1 MPLLTAEDLP
11 SGLLTLGL
19 WLLIAALIVAIS
31 IARARKRGSTTLALD
46 VTRNAS
52 YAYVALACA
61 GAVLSAFSILGSTG
75 VSLDGETGRWVMT
88 QEDSVLSPVCGD
100 VAHRAED
107 MVTVCGGG
115 LENVPF
121 TPRLVIYIGTAFG
134 ILASGAI
141 AWAIYT
147 ATRRAGLR
155 EPFHP
160 STSRTFGI
168 VAIVVMVSAT
178 AGELLRQ
185 IGMTLAARTLDWED
199 GMAPSFAL
207 SVPLWPFAVAVGLFA
222 LSAIFRYGA
231 VLQRETEGLA

>member
-1 MPLLTAEDLP
+1 MQLTSEDLP
-11 SGLLTLGL
+11 SGLSTLGL

-61 GAVLSAFSILGSTG
+61 SAVLSAFSILGSTG

-88 QEDSVLSPVCGD
+88 QEESVLSPVCGEHD
-100 VAHRAED
+100 AGDAETA
-107 MVTVCGGG
+107 VTVCGGW

-121 TPRLVIYIGTAFG
+121 TPRLVIYIGTALG
-134 ILASGAI
+134 ILASAAI

-168 VAIVVMVSAT
+168 VAIVVMACAT
-178 AGELLRQ
+178 SGELLRQ

-231 VLQRETEGLA
+231 VLQRETEGLV